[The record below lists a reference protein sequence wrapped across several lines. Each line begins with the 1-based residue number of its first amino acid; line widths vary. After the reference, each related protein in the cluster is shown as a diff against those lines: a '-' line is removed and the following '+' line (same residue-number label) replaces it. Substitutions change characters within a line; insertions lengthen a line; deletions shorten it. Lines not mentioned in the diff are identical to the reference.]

1 MVLLLVLAAC
11 GGGGD
16 KKETPTSAPATVA
29 SPIAQST
36 KCQASVTSASGSPIA
51 GAASPSLL
59 EPPTRDEFTAQLLAA
74 CPMSDAAQQ
83 GGTVLLAE
91 AGDISTVNGL
101 LTNDTTTQLITGS
114 IYEALIGISPLDGRP
129 VPGLADSWDVAD
141 DGLTYTFHLNQQ
153 AKWHDGVDFTAD
165 DVAFSFDA
173 ALDPN
178 TGFPYRS
185 IVNDAVESY
194 KVIDENTFE
203 MKAREKLVTFL
214 YEGPGAITVMPKH
227 IWGDV
232 PPASW

>member
-1 MVLLLVLAAC
+1 MHVRSGRTASSTWLGYSRLFAVSMVLLLVLAAC

-74 CPMSDAAQQ
+74 CPMSGAAQQ

-114 IYEALIGISPLDGRP
+114 IFEGLIGISPLDGRP
-129 VPGLADSWDVAD
+129 VPGLADSWEVAD
-141 DGLTYTFHLNQQ
+141 DGLTYTFHL
-153 AKWHDGVDFTAD
+153 
-165 DVAFSFDA
+165 
-173 ALDPN
+173 
-178 TGFPYRS
+178 
-185 IVNDAVESY
+185 
-194 KVIDENTFE
+194 
-203 MKAREKLVTFL
+203 
-214 YEGPGAITVMPKH
+214 
-227 IWGDV
+227 
-232 PPASW
+232 